1 MPSCLGIY
9 VDGNIIKY
17 AKVSKDNNIVKIE
30 ASGIKFHDNI
40 EETINNIVN
49 ETFSYKTPV
58 SINLSDEQYSYAEL
72 FSLLNK
78 SDLEKAVQ
86 SEFEYFCN
94 ENAKNKN
101 TLQYKKIFIESPED
115 RDKIKV
121 LYTYVDRASLASRT
135 QTFDGFK
142 LTNITPLPICISNLE
157 DFTGKKNSMI
167 INIERLTSIST
178 VVNGEVFRVDM
189 ISKGMRDILDE
200 ITLKENSYEKSYE
213 ICKNTTIYTKAG
225 RGLQVEEND
234 YLESIMPT
242 LYTIIKEI
250 KEVMAKNGIS
260 IENIYITGMGAVIN
274 NIDLYFQEN
283 FENQKCEVLTPYF
296 AEKTN
301 IKINIKDYIEV
312 NSATSLALQGLGQ
325 GPKEVNFV
333 NRKGLDKLGDILTA
347 DVGSKKG
354 EPKKERSI

>member
-9 VDGNIIKY
+9 IDGNIIKY

-30 ASGIKFHDNI
+30 ASGIKFHDNT

-49 ETFSYKTPV
+49 ETFSYKTPI
-58 SINLSDEQYSYAEL
+58 SINLSDEQYTYADL

-78 SDLEKAVQ
+78 NDLEKAVQ

-94 ENAKNKN
+94 ENGKNKN
-101 TLQYKKIFIESPED
+101 TLQYKKISIENPED
-115 RDKIKV
+115 RDKLRV
-121 LYTYVDRASLASRT
+121 LYAYVDRASLASKT
-135 QTFDGFK
+135 QTLDGFK
-142 LTNITPLPICISNLE
+142 LTNITPLPLCINNLGE
-157 DFTGKKNSMI
+157 FVGKKNGI
-167 INIERLTSIST
+167 IVNIERLTTIST
-178 VVNGEVFRVDM
+178 IVNGEVVKVDTA
-189 ISKGMRDILDE
+189 SKGMRDILDE

-213 ICKNTTIYTKAG
+213 ICKNSTIYTKAG

-242 LYTIIKEI
+242 LYTIIKET
-250 KEVMAKNGIS
+250 KEIMAKNGIP
-260 IENIYITGMGAVIN
+260 IENIYITGLGAVVN

-283 FENQKCEVLTPYF
+283 FENQKCEILTPYF

-312 NSATSLALQGLGQ
+312 NSATALALQGLGQ
-325 GPKEVNFV
+325 GVKEVNFI
-333 NRKGLDKLGDILTA
+333 NRKGFDKIGDMLTS

-354 EPKKERSI
+354 EAKNKRRI